1 MKFLQFMISSLNLNL
16 RLILAENNS
25 SINAF
30 IIIATKD
37 VNSLAVLVSKPDHVA
52 ISVKINSII
61 D

>member
-1 MKFLQFMISSLNLNL
+1 MISSLNLNL